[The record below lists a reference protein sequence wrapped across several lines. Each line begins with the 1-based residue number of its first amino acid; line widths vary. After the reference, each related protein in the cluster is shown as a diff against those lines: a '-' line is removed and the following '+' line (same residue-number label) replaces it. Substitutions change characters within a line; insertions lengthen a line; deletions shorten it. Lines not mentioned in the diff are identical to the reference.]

1 MKKKLLFVLIA
12 FVGCLGL
19 RAQNTDVLKYFNL
32 VMPDNSLVSY
42 ELGNVIEIHFQ
53 DSIMMVNDLVFYMGE
68 GVKYFLSEED
78 ITELNE
84 HLDEND
90 SYVSGNNLYV
100 KSQREGFVVISD
112 IQGRVVYNKS
122 NCKECVIDLSFLLPN
137 ALYVIKVNDQSIK
150 FVRR

>member
-78 ITELNE
+78 IAELNE

-122 NCKECVIDLSFLLPN
+122 NCKECVIDLSYLFPN

-150 FVRR
+150 FVKR

>member
-100 KSQREGFVVISD
+100 KSQREGFFVISD
-112 IQGRVVYNKS
+112 IMGRVVYNKS
-122 NCKECVIDLSFLLPN
+122 NCKECVIDLSSLLPN